1 MSYKNKDSYK
11 TISEVVEIL
20 NENNLRNYENQ
31 AHTIRYWET
40 QFKQIKPKKINKR
53 RYYNTKD
60 IDILLKIQY
69 LLKDQGMTINGVK
82 KILNNNAIN
91 IDENEKK
98 IINSSNIKYRLNKIN
113 NLVKNLKRNKW
124 QKNHT

>member
-1 MSYKNKDSYK
+1 MSYKKKDSYK

-20 NENNLRNYENQ
+20 NENNLKNYENQ
-31 AHTIRYWET
+31 THTIRYWET
-40 QFKQIKPKKINKR
+40 QFKQIKPRKINNR

-60 IDILLKIQY
+60 IDVLLKIQY

-82 KILNNNAIN
+82 KILNANILN

-98 IINSSNIKYRLNKIN
+98 IINSLNIKYRLNKIN
-113 NLVKNLKRNKW
+113 NLVKNLK
-124 QKNHT
+124 KN

>member
-20 NENNLRNYENQ
+20 NENNLKNYENQ

-40 QFKQIKPKKINKR
+40 QFKQIKPRKINNR

-60 IDILLKIQY
+60 IDVLLKIQY

-82 KILNNNAIN
+82 RILNANILN

-98 IINSSNIKYRLNKIN
+98 IINSLNIKYRLNKIN
-113 NLVKNLKRNKW
+113 NLVKNLKRIKW